1 MKKYSFLLFTLLF
14 VNLLQAQLMN
24 SNSYRNSNNPLYWQN
39 RKPHAAYWQQD
50 VHYNIAARIDEEAKK
65 IDAIEDLEYFNNSP
79 DTLQFVYFHLY
90 QNAFINKSYLRAL
103 EKANYAQPPLG
114 PNERVGKGIE
124 INAISVDGANVNV
137 ELDNTILKVYL
148 PKPLLPNEK
157 VNLSLMFTTYYD
169 RTATRRRMQMY
180 NAWGFTH
187 FNGVQWYPKISV
199 YDAKFGWDTYQHLNK
214 EFYFV

>member
-65 IDAIEDLEYFNNSP
+65 IDAIEVLEYFNNSP

-137 ELDNTILKVYL
+137 DLDNTIL
-148 PKPLLPNEK
+148 
-157 VNLSLMFTTYYD
+157 
-169 RTATRRRMQMY
+169 
-180 NAWGFTH
+180 
-187 FNGVQWYPKISV
+187 
-199 YDAKFGWDTYQHLNK
+199 
-214 EFYFV
+214 